1 VHTSDPA
8 IFAAGDV
15 AEHDGRVLG
24 LWPVAVEQARVAAV
38 NAVGGDERYEALPPV
53 TMLKVTG
60 VTSVGRIEP
69 AEGDDVIALEDTL
82 ESRYRKLVLSD
93 GRLVGAILL
102 GYSAES
108 AGLASAVRESRDVTP
123 ELDRLRADDWSCF
136 VA

>member
-1 VHTSDPA
+1 
-8 IFAAGDV
+8 
-15 AEHDGRVLG
+15 VLG

-60 VTSVGRIEP
+60 VDLTSVGRIEP
-69 AEGDDVIALEDTL
+69 EDGDDVIALEDTL

-108 AGLASAVRESRDVTP
+108 TGLASAVRESRDVTS
-123 ELDRLRADDWSCF
+123 ELDRLRAGDWSCF